1 MTGAAITKQ
10 RAAIRTARER
20 IMMVDG
26 FLCAEMQQEGKCAS
40 TECFGRK
47 NDWTEIS
54 AGLSVYSVI
63 HDEYNNSK

>member
-26 FLCAEMQQEGKCAS
+26 FICAEMQQEGKCAS

-47 NDWTEIS
+47 KRLDGNFGRPLRS
-54 AGLSVYSVI
+54 LCYSSLI
-63 HDEYNNSK
+63 